1 MRSDSLLAAPN
12 TLFRLCVRWYAL
24 AAVWFMLMATFS
36 PALFLGDDGFDVLA
50 GQALTSGRDATLLA
64 RQLMLQIGVTLPL
77 VIGALVSGAATEL
90 LRTPMSWTLPR
101 VRRRMLS
108 GHALLL
114 LPLTVVV
121 GYGALART
129 DPWCRIQ

>member
-50 GQALTSGRDATLLA
+50 GQALTSGRDATLPALH
-64 RQLMLQIGVTLPL
+64 LMLQIVVTPL
-77 VIGALVSGAATEL
+77 VLVSVLSAGTKLPSAKGLGKISAAVLGT
-90 LRTPMSWTLPR
+90 LRVTT
-101 VRRRMLS
+101 
-108 GHALLL
+108 AL
-114 LPLTVVV
+114 
-121 GYGALART
+121 
-129 DPWCRIQ
+129 